1 MKYIAITALIL
12 VLLTINGVVGR
23 MNQPTPQLTP
33 VQMEIKEAA
42 QWNAHLRW
50 QILTWTFTAGASL
63 ALLGGGY
70 YILAFAKNKRER
82 VHADP
87 ETGLWP
93 IIREDRAPFWKRMQG
108 VHDWIVED
116 PNLAIAP
123 NRRVYANGTLQI
135 QADTHGVPLEQQM
148 QYAMQSWPVQ
158 RAVASANGMTRPTVA
173 AMKAAAG
180 VYDAE
185 ARRKNAQAQLAEY
198 RVPTDRRIEA
208 AQTDQQA
215 VLTPAQA
222 LQRSANGIAYIGQ
235 AATDGNAVAM
245 WDSNAAS
252 TLGIFGAN
260 GTGKTT
266 TVATMVTLAMLR
278 WGWQLYILDGKDA
291 GDWDEFGNHARIMQ
305 VDQRNIESAIESIWQ
320 EYQRRKVLM
329 SQYRARNYRHL
340 PLDVQQGNPQWG
352 IVFEEYGATR
362 LRLRSALRAQLDKF
376 VDVLCKEAR
385 FTGWHGVFIDQR
397 PSDYTDDMKGNLKAI
412 ACFKLLMNQGHA
424 VNAYHAGKLANR
436 GEFEMDGQRYWAFY
450 AEDMC
455 RAELAQTP
463 PRKLLTMNGY
473 ESVPVPVPDNED
485 GYLPEPLPPF
495 LGRNGNEIQ
504 ERERKW
510 EEFSAQWIV
519 DNPDGGPSALARA
532 MWDADGQ
539 IKPYTNYKSEAARR
553 LNELKQGTALG
564 QLQAQGIDLSEV
576 RLRNGDKLGI
586 DTTHGGAL

>member
-1 MKYIAITALIL
+1 MKYFAITVLIL
-12 VLLTINGVVGR
+12 FLLAVNGVVGW
-23 MNQPTPQLTP
+23 MNQPAPQLTP

-42 QWNAHLRW
+42 QWNAHIRW
-50 QILTWTFTAGASL
+50 QIFWWTATAGVSL

-70 YILAFAKNKRER
+70 YVIVLAKNKRER
-82 VHADP
+82 IYADP
-87 ETGLWP
+87 NTGMWP
-93 IIREDRAPFWKRMQG
+93 IVRENKAPFWKRLQG

-116 PNLAIAP
+116 ANLAIAP

-148 QYAMQSWPVQ
+148 QYAVQSWAVQ
-158 RAVASANGMTRPTVA
+158 RTVASANGMNRPTVA
-173 AMKAAAG
+173 AMKASAG

-185 ARRKNAQAQLAEY
+185 ARRKLAQAQLVEQRIAPSNQLE
-198 RVPTDRRIEA
+198 VAQGEQQPT
-208 AQTDQQA
+208 
-215 VLTPAQA
+215 LTPAQA
-222 LQRSANGIAYIGQ
+222 LQRSTNGIVHIGQ
-235 AATDGNAVAM
+235 AITSGNAIAT

-291 GDWDEFGNHARIMQ
+291 GDWDEFGNHAQVMQ
-305 VDQRNIESAIESIWQ
+305 VDRHNIESAIESVWQ

-329 SQYRARNYRHL
+329 SQYRARNYQHL
-340 PLDVQQGNPQWG
+340 PASVQQDNPSWG

-376 VDVLCKEAR
+376 IDVLCKEAR
-385 FTGWHGVFIDQR
+385 YTGWHGVFIDQR

-412 ACFKLLMNQGHA
+412 VCFKLLMNQGHA

-463 PRKLLTMNGY
+463 PRKLLAMNGY
-473 ESVPVPVPDNED
+473 EGVRSFVRSVDTPVTTERI
-485 GYLPEPLPPF
+485 PPPST
-495 LGRNGNEIQ
+495 
-504 ERERKW
+504 ERT
-510 EEFSAQWIV
+510 
-519 DNPDGGPSALARA
+519 P
-532 MWDADGQ
+532 
-539 IKPYTNYKSEAARR
+539 
-553 LNELKQGTALG
+553 NELNSTDLQRMVWEWRDANPQGTQADMRRQFEAQG
-564 QLQAQGIDLSEV
+564 VQIARGYAHEIWHKWPGAQPPTAADQLQALGVSLTEV
-576 RLRNGDKLGI
+576 RLKKTGERLGV
-586 DTTHGGAL
+586 DTTHGGES